1 MCSIGGAT
9 RKRVGR
15 CCLRHFSW
23 EKTLVI
29 SDVSVWFL
37 RCRLWLESLTY
48 NWCQTG
54 TCVIAA
60 HCNQVGGGGAPCQWK
75 EKPVCETL
83 PWSLW
88 VSLHHLHLNTYI
100 LAAGWSSVVP
110 IATANTHT
118 IYTHT
123 LTQEATALITDHS
136 RKVCH
141 YFKFRTFLKVH
152 KLLKSAFGQNSVIRL
167 KGIPS
172 CACGFLRWMWDTV
185 ACVQLSQIA
194 SVILALL
201 FFLPPAE
208 DHPYR
213 VPLLLSC
220 VPSLWRLFEW
230 GVTYLC

>member
-1 MCSIGGAT
+1 MKGKASLWDAA
-9 RKRVGR
+9 V
-15 CCLRHFSW
+15 
-23 EKTLVI
+23 EP
-29 SDVSVWFL
+29 VSVSPSFTFKYIHSCSWMVF
-37 RCRLWLESLTY
+37 SGAY
-48 NWCQTG
+48 S
-54 TCVIAA
+54 
-60 HCNQVGGGGAPCQWK
+60 HCK
-75 EKPVCETL
+75 
-83 PWSLW
+83 
-88 VSLHHLHLNTYI
+88 H
-100 LAAGWSSVVP
+100 
-110 IATANTHT
+110 THT